1 MHTFFHTPLVPVGQI
16 LTLPEEESKHIRAM
30 RLHKGDLVW
39 VVDGA
44 GHRAKAEIIAPSG
57 KAAELKLL
65 EVTEQFPRRKAKIH
79 IAVAPTKNNDRL
91 EFFIEKAIENGIDK
105 ISLFRSANSER
116 LKLRPERLHR
126 KAIAAMK
133 QSGQALL
140 PEVSALHEFEEL
152 LTYPDT
158 QRFIAW
164 VQAPDTALLQHL
176 AEPEKDTLVLIGPE
190 GGFTKPEVEAALAAG
205 FQAVSLGENRLRTET
220 AALTA
225 CLTLHFLNA

>member
-1 MHTFFHTPLVPVGQI
+1 
-16 LTLPEEESKHIRAM
+16 
-30 RLHKGDLVW
+30 
-39 VVDGA
+39 
-44 GHRAKAEIIAPSG
+44 
-57 KAAELKLL
+57 
-65 EVTEQFPRRKAKIH
+65 
-79 IAVAPTKNNDRL
+79 
-91 EFFIEKAIENGIDK
+91 
-105 ISLFRSANSER
+105 
-116 LKLRPERLHR
+116 
-126 KAIAAMK
+126 MK

-176 AEPEKDTLVLIGPE
+176 AEAEKDTLVLIGPE

-205 FQAVSLGENRLRTET
+205 FQAVNLGENRLRTET

-225 CLTLHFLNA
+225 CLALHFLNA